1 MLPREQQAVPAR
13 RQGWQP
19 AAPRFGALFGVPA
32 WPQAYSP
39 ALNLLPSSQREQGLD
54 WAWSCCEVLWRGRAA
69 SSSTVPLSVKPL
81 PLFSCRFAPSGGTG
95 QLRALASV
103 GAVVHVLGI
112 ESVAGRRSILLL
124 LHEAGALLK
133 LWKPEDTSEGSL
145 LQRE

>member
-1 MLPREQQAVPAR
+1 M
-13 RQGWQP
+13 
-19 AAPRFGALFGVPA
+19 
-32 WPQAYSP
+32 
-39 ALNLLPSSQREQGLD
+39 
-54 WAWSCCEVLWRGRAA
+54 
-69 SSSTVPLSVKPL
+69 
-81 PLFSCRFAPSGGTG
+81 
-95 QLRALASV
+95 ASV